1 MTDRHGAGMAVSA
14 LEDAMTRRDAID
26 AAVARALARVA
37 ACGHRGPVLPVSQQ
51 PECGCAE
58 LSECRAGKGRVPGRV
73 ALSDCVR
80 CVGGT

>member
-1 MTDRHGAGMAVSA
+1 
-14 LEDAMTRRDAID
+14 MTRRDAID

-37 ACGHRGPVLPVSQQ
+37 ACAHRGPVLPVSQQ

-73 ALSDCVR
+73 VLSDCVR